1 MIEENEKYFSGFPM
15 IYCKFCNKINVIDGL
30 NPMDCYT
37 CGNCMRCLKKIHPD
51 ISCEDLAKISG
62 SIPKRLETYQRIL
75 NTEDPNHQTYMKA
88 VESLRS
94 AGLTMLKISTFTNI
108 QPSAIQIY
116 KNTQLKNSYPH
127 TKNKYFLSIP
137 FNDWNSML
145 DSLYGE
151 FPVDQNIGLIALP
164 KKPDL
169 ETNRPIFI
177 MYKIDYLDEL
187 INRTPTKADKT
198 EEPKIFVHNNFF
210 YIANSS
216 SIIPIIIIVTE
227 PA

>member
-1 MIEENEKYFSGFPM
+1 MLWM
-15 IYCKFCNKINVIDGL
+15 DGL
-30 NPMDCYT
+30 NPMDCYI
-37 CGNCMRCLKKIHPD
+37 CGNCMKCLKKIHAD
-51 ISCEDLAKISG
+51 ISCEELKKILG
-62 SIPKRLETYQRIL
+62 DKPKRLETYQRIQ
-75 NTEDPNHQTYMKA
+75 NTEDPNYQTYIRA
-88 VESLRS
+88 VDSLKS
-94 AGLTMLKISTFTNI
+94 VGLSTLKISTFTNI

-116 KNTQLKNSYPH
+116 KNTQLKKSYPH

-137 FNDWNSML
+137 FNDNNSMF
-145 DSLYGE
+145 DSLFGE
-151 FPVDQNIGLIALP
+151 FPVDQNIGLITLP

-169 ETNRPIFI
+169 ETNRPFFI
-177 MYKIDYLDEL
+177 IYKVDYLDEL
-187 INRTPTKADKT
+187 INRTPTKEDKT